1 MFSAAQGATYG
12 ATNRRTFYSRRPR
25 AQPMAQPIG
34 GRFIFGAPGR
44 NLWRNVLLSAPQ
56 GARTPRELNA
66 RADALAT
73 TGLRR
78 KEGDGGFAMTSVMLR
93 RVVCFPVHFWMQTDG
108 GCRGGTMGGGM
119 DVRVRC
125 RGSGTTTEWRDL
137 YHEDGGRGRTAKTTT
152 ATAAEAATA
161 ATAAAPPPATTTASS
176 TYTAIATTPET
187 TTTTPTWPS
196 LSGFRTACG
205 ATPDLCSPF
214 GLAAGPKRRAVL

>member
-1 MFSAAQGATYG
+1 M
-12 ATNRRTFYSRRPR
+12 RE
-25 AQPMAQPIG
+25 PMHY
-34 GRFIFGAPGR
+34 
-44 NLWRNVLLSAPQ
+44 
-56 GARTPRELNA
+56 
-66 RADALAT
+66 LAT

-152 ATAAEAATA
+152 ATATATAATTTATAAEAATA

-196 LSGFRTACG
+196 LSGLRTACG